1 MTGHNIVTTH
11 KNNFK
16 QYEIH
21 TPVKRVHIHT
31 EITNHD
37 NRYIMHKYL
46 YVGRRLYLYSILHV
60 VHNSRE
66 RNT

>member
-1 MTGHNIVTTH
+1 MKYTQPSDGYV
-11 KNNFK
+11 
-16 QYEIH
+16 H
-21 TPVKRVHIHT
+21 THT

-46 YVGRRLYLYSILHV
+46 YVGNTFVSIFHV
-60 VHNSRE
+60 VHNSHE